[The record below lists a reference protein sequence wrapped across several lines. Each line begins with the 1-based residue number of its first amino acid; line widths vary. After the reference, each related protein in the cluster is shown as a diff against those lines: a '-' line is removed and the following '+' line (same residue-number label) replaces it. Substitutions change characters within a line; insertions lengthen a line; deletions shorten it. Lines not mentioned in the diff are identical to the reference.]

1 MKKML
6 FIAVATLCFS
16 ATINAQSNDA
26 IQTFFKKYAEDES
39 FTSIQIAP
47 KLFELIAKLD
57 INDPDY
63 KDVKSMIKNM
73 KYITILTKE
82 TKDNKNLYAEAIKTI
97 NRQEYEPLMT
107 VKDKEDN
114 VQFLIKEKNGIV
126 SELFMAAGSDNDF
139 VLMSMV
145 GDVSL
150 ADVSKLANKVKT
162 VDGKIEIKNK

>member
-16 ATINAQSNDA
+16 ATIHAQSNDA
-26 IQTFFKKYAEDES
+26 IQTFFKKYADDDS
-39 FTSIQIAP
+39 FTSVQVAP
-47 KLFELIAKLD
+47 KLFELIAKID

-63 KDVKSMIKNM
+63 KEVKNMIKNM
-73 KYITILTKE
+73 KYITILSKE
-82 TKDNKNLYAEAIKTI
+82 TKDNKNLYAEALKTI

-107 VKDKEDN
+107 VKDKNDN
-114 VQFLIKEKNGIV
+114 VQFLVKEKNGIV

-145 GDVSL
+145 GDIDL

-162 VDGKIEIKNK
+162 ADGKIEIKK

>member
-26 IQTFFKKYAEDES
+26 IQTFFKKYANDES
-39 FTSIQIAP
+39 FTSVQIAP

-57 INDPDY
+57 INDPEY
-63 KDVKSMIKNM
+63 KDVKNMIKNM

-82 TKDNKNLYAEAIKTI
+82 TKDNKNLYAEALKTI

-107 VKDKEDN
+107 VKDKENN
-114 VQFLIKEKNGIV
+114 VQFLVKEKNGTV

-145 GDVSL
+145 GDISL

-162 VDGKIEIKNK
+162 VDGKIEIKK

>member
-1 MKKML
+1 ML

-26 IQTFFKKYAEDES
+26 IQTFFKKYVDDDS
-39 FTSIQIAP
+39 FTSVQVSP

-57 INDPDY
+57 ISDPEY
-63 KDVKSMIKNM
+63 KDVKNMIKNM

-114 VQFLIKEKNGIV
+114 VQFLVKEKNGTV

-139 VLMSMV
+139 VLMSIV
-145 GDVSL
+145 GDISL

-162 VDGKIEIKNK
+162 VDGKIEIKK

>member
-1 MKKML
+1 ML

-26 IQTFFKKYAEDES
+26 IQTFFKKYADDES
-39 FTSIQIAP
+39 FTSVQIAP

-63 KDVKSMIKNM
+63 KDVKNMIKNM

-82 TKDNKNLYAEAIKTI
+82 TKDNKNLYAEALKTI

-107 VKDKEDN
+107 VKDKENN
-114 VQFLIKEKNGIV
+114 VQFLVKEKNGTV

-145 GDVSL
+145 GDISL

-162 VDGKIEIKNK
+162 VDGKIEIKK

>member
-16 ATINAQSNDA
+16 ATVNAQSNDA

-82 TKDNKNLYAEAIKTI
+82 TKGNKNLYAEALKTI

-107 VKDKEDN
+107 VKDKEEN
-114 VQFLIKEKNGIV
+114 VQFLVKEKNGIV
-126 SELFMAAGSDNDF
+126 SELFMAAGSDSDF

-145 GDVSL
+145 GDISL

>member
-82 TKDNKNLYAEAIKTI
+82 TKDNKNLYDEAIKTI

-114 VQFLIKEKNGIV
+114 VQFLVKEKNGIV
-126 SELFMAAGSDNDF
+126 SELFMAAGSDSDF

-145 GDVSL
+145 GDISL
-150 ADVSKLANKVKT
+150 AEVSKLANKVKT

>member
-1 MKKML
+1 ML

-26 IQTFFKKYAEDES
+26 IQTFFKKYADDES
-39 FTSIQIAP
+39 FTSVQIAP

-63 KDVKSMIKNM
+63 KDVKNMIKNM

-82 TKDNKNLYAEAIKTI
+82 TKDNKNLYAEALKTI

-107 VKDKEDN
+107 VKDKENN
-114 VQFLIKEKNGIV
+114 VQFLVKEKNGTV

-145 GDVSL
+145 GDISL
-150 ADVSKLANKVKT
+150 TDVSKLANKVKT
-162 VDGKIEIKNK
+162 VDGKIEIKK

>member
-26 IQTFFKKYAEDES
+26 IQTFFKKYADDES
-39 FTSIQIAP
+39 FTSVQIAP

-57 INDPDY
+57 INDPEY
-63 KDVKSMIKNM
+63 KDVKNMIKNM

-107 VKDKEDN
+107 VKAKEDN

-145 GDVSL
+145 GDISL
-150 ADVSKLANKVKT
+150 AEVSKLANKVKT
-162 VDGKIEIKNK
+162 VDGKIEIKK

>member
-1 MKKML
+1 ML

-82 TKDNKNLYAEAIKTI
+82 TKDNKNLYDEAIKTI

-114 VQFLIKEKNGIV
+114 VQFLVKEKNGIV
-126 SELFMAAGSDNDF
+126 SELFMAAGSDSDF

-145 GDVSL
+145 GDISL
-150 ADVSKLANKVKT
+150 AEVSKLANKVKT